1 MFILS
6 RISIPCVR
14 LALAFALCAA
24 VCMSPLSA
32 NARSRRSGRGKSSAA
47 AAAARRQSMIQQA
60 QAQIA
65 AAQAVLSAAQ
75 SQGGNAQT
83 QLGASLSK
91 MQQATDAFK
100 QAHETEHG
108 LLKELTEIEK
118 EILGEQSVDTP
129 YGRAATEIAQAK
141 RELATIKAQILS
153 QSDVS
158 TKLMGLKGVALTT
171 AASEVLESHSA
182 YALAHARVKTA
193 GREIENVRTALFR
206 ADEDWRQT
214 SDALIQVRQDI
225 DAAKQQAIVT
235 GFARMKPLQ
244 EYRKA
249 SDAAAAA
256 RTVIAQAEGVLK
268 SLNATSKPPPASSKK
283 K

>member
-1 MFILS
+1 
-6 RISIPCVR
+6 
-14 LALAFALCAA
+14 
-24 VCMSPLSA
+24 
-32 NARSRRSGRGKSSAA
+32 
-47 AAAARRQSMIQQA
+47 MIQQA

-65 AAQAVLSAAQ
+65 AAQTVLSAAE

-83 QLGASLSK
+83 QLTSSLSK

-108 LLKELTEIEK
+108 LLKELTEIEH

-141 RELATIKAQILS
+141 RELASIKAQLLS

-158 TKLMGLKGVALTT
+158 TKLIGLKGVALTT
-171 AASEVLESHSA
+171 AANEVLESHQP
-182 YALAHARVKTA
+182 YLFALLRVRTA
-193 GREIENVRTALFR
+193 GREIDDVRTALFR

-214 SDALIQVRQDI
+214 SEALTQVRQDI
-225 DAAKQQAIVT
+225 DSAKQQAIVT
-235 GFARMKPLQ
+235 GFARMKPLH

-256 RTVIAQAEGVLK
+256 RTVIAQAEGVLQ
-268 SLNATSKPPPASSKK
+268 SLNATNKPPAASSKK